1 MPIAQVR
8 RADPVVGAAGF
19 STDPGLRPSLA
30 HLFRRA
36 GFGATSAELDAAVTA
51 GYAATVEQL
60 LTGPDPAADAI
71 ALPTLTQPP
80 NAVPNDE
87 QTPLVIWWLQ
97 RMVASTCP
105 LREKL
110 PWYWHGHLTSDFDN
124 VGWPYLMYAQNQLFR
139 TAGWGNF
146 ETLVRQVTT
155 DPAMLQYLDLVFSS
169 RTAPN
174 ENYARE
180 VCELFVLGRVDASGQ
195 QPYTED
201 DVEAAARALTG
212 WTMNNAQVPAFNAS
226 RWDPGTKT
234 FLGVTGPLGTDDI
247 VHIVTNHPAAIRW
260 IPSKLWSYF
269 AYPVTPADPVVSD
282 LAPGYAA
289 DLDITNLLR
298 AIFNHPAFQSP
309 TARTGRV
316 RTPVEW
322 IVGAERALK
331 ITPDAN
337 TTGWLNTLQ
346 QRPFQP
352 PNVAGWPANGYW
364 VNTASALDRMRIA
377 QSLANAGDTSTIQSA
392 AAPARAAAVADL
404 LGIDAWSPRTAAALA
419 QVQNEPKSAVALA
432 LVSPEYT
439 LN

>member
-71 ALPTLTQPP
+71 APPTLTQPP
-80 NAVPNDE
+80 NTVPNDE
-87 QTPLVIWWLQ
+87 QTPLVVWWLQ

-212 WTMNNAQVPAFNAS
+212 WTMNSAQVPAFNAIALGRRHEDLPRRHRAARDRRHRAHRDEPPGGDS
-226 RWDPGTKT
+226 LDPVEAVELLRLPGHAGRPGRQRSCTR
-234 FLGVTGPLGTDDI
+234 LRRRPR
-247 VHIVTNHPAAIRW
+247 HHEPAAGR
-260 IPSKLWSYF
+260 SS
-269 AYPVTPADPVVSD
+269 T
-282 LAPGYAA
+282 AP
-289 DLDITNLLR
+289 R
-298 AIFNHPAFQSP
+298 S
-309 TARTGRV
+309 
-316 RTPVEW
+316 
-322 IVGAERALK
+322 
-331 ITPDAN
+331 
-337 TTGWLNTLQ
+337 
-346 QRPFQP
+346 
-352 PNVAGWPANGYW
+352 
-364 VNTASALDRMRIA
+364 
-377 QSLANAGDTSTIQSA
+377 
-392 AAPARAAAVADL
+392 
-404 LGIDAWSPRTAAALA
+404 SPRRRGPAGCVHPSSGSSVPNAR
-419 QVQNEPKSAVALA
+419 
-432 LVSPEYT
+432 
-439 LN
+439 